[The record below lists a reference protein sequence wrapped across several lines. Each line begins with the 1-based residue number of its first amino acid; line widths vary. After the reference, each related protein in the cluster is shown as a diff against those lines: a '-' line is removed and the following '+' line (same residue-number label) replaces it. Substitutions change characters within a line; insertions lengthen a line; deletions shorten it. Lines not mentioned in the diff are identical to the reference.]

1 MKKVNYVNSNADIS
15 ACLEALSASYAT
27 SFTTHWAATH
37 IEPVVVLAALRHK
50 HADKH
55 TIRYASENP
64 ILNQSLTFSSHP

>member
-1 MKKVNYVNSNADIS
+1 MKKVGYLNSHADTI
-15 ACLEALSASYAT
+15 AVLEALSSSHAS

-64 ILNQSLTFSSHP
+64 ILQQPSTKKV